1 MPSSAAKLTQ
11 PMRLS
16 AVIDPS
22 LLLTPSSLF
31 SLGLATAFTPCSLGM
46 IPLTVTYLTN
56 EDVVVSGKEEA
67 TPDVIPSFLFA
78 LGLTLAYICSGTVL
92 LLALSV
98 PSQQLQIQGLGKG
111 ISAAVTAAAGAS
123 IAGAI
128 EIPIFNGPVFEGRGG
143 NEDEYSVFGSTYL
156 RPVLLGATTALSST
170 PCATPIV
177 AALLSQISANSGG
190 ILSASPLLLSYGLGV
205 SAPIVIFSKLG
216 SSAAI
221 EVVKRTGE
229 SSVRLQKLM
238 GLGLMTLAFYQV
250 LVLFWGDPG
259 LFFV

>member
-1 MPSSAAKLTQ
+1 M
-11 PMRLS
+11 
-16 AVIDPS
+16 
-22 LLLTPSSLF
+22 
-31 SLGLATAFTPCSLGM
+31 
-46 IPLTVTYLTN
+46 
-56 EDVVVSGKEEA
+56 
-67 TPDVIPSFLFA
+67 
-78 LGLTLAYICSGTVL
+78 
-92 LLALSV
+92 
-98 PSQQLQIQGLGKG
+98 
-111 ISAAVTAAAGAS
+111 
-123 IAGAI
+123 
-128 EIPIFNGPVFEGRGG
+128 FEGRGG
-143 NEDEYSVFGSTYL
+143 NEDEYSVFVSTYL

-259 LFFV
+259 LFFVWRRIVGGWVVGGGDTTTVKITESKIIDIELCQRKSK

>member
-1 MPSSAAKLTQ
+1 MMICRSVPWFFLAFSVFSADGFSPSSLQLRWVQCKCKSSRRMPSSAAKLTQ

-92 LLALSV
+92 LLGLSV

-111 ISAAVTAAAGAS
+111 ISAAITAAAGN
-123 IAGAI
+123 G
-128 EIPIFNGPVFEGRGG
+128 FNCWC
-143 NEDEYSVFGSTYL
+143 N
-156 RPVLLGATTALSST
+156 
-170 PCATPIV
+170 
-177 AALLSQISANSGG
+177 
-190 ILSASPLLLSYGLGV
+190 
-205 SAPIVIFSKLG
+205 
-216 SSAAI
+216 
-221 EVVKRTGE
+221 
-229 SSVRLQKLM
+229 
-238 GLGLMTLAFYQV
+238 
-250 LVLFWGDPG
+250 
-259 LFFV
+259 